1 MNQSKLARDLQK
13 AGASKR
19 QARDLSDVAKQINTV
34 DIPGLSPAAKSR
46 IAYDIGFGY
55 NPYRRAFGYAW
66 KGAAA
71 FAVLMIIVLAQPA
84 KPGSALYSVKR
95 GTDKVKSFL
104 QEAIPFIGDDKDDSN
119 DDTKSSQ
126 QSERRSGSSSN
137 LNDDSDNVDDIFDD
151 NGGSSS
157 GSSDDSSGSGSNS
170 GSDSTSG
177 SGSNSGSGSTSGSS
191 GGSGSTSGG
200 SNSNSNSTGG
210 GGTNSNGGGGS
221 GGGHSGG
228 VDDNPT
234 P

>member
-19 QARDLSDVAKQINTV
+19 EARDLSAVAGKINDVV
-34 DIPGLSPAAKSR
+34 IPHLSPDAKAR
-46 IAYDIGFGY
+46 IANDIGFGY
-55 NPYRRAFGYAW
+55 NPYRRAMGYAW

-95 GTDKVKSFL
+95 GTDKVKTFL
-104 QEAIPFIGDDKDDSN
+104 QDTIPFIGDDDSN
-119 DDTKSSQ
+119 DDSKSSQ
-126 QSERRSGSSSN
+126 QSERRNGSSNN
-137 LNDDSDNVDDIFDD
+137 LNDDSGNAEDIFDD
-151 NGGSSS
+151 NGGSSN
-157 GSSDDSSGSGSNS
+157 GSTDDSNASGSNS
-170 GSDSTSG
+170 GSSGTSG
-177 SGSNSGSGSTSGSS
+177 SNTSGSTS

-228 VDDNPT
+228 VDDNPK